1 MMTQLEEN
9 QAEHLPV
16 LLSETIDALAVKE
29 NGFYIDGTFGRGG
42 HAKQVLARLSEQG
55 RLLGLDKDPV
65 AIATGEQLSQQDP
78 RFSIEQCSFAEL
90 SQVVH
95 EQQQQQRV
103 DGILL
108 DIGVSS
114 PQLDV
119 ADRGFSFQKEGPLD
133 MRMDPDSGISAAEWL
148 ATAKVEDITFVI
160 KTLGEERFG
169 KRIANAIVET
179 REHTPIVSTTQLA
192 AIVDKA
198 MPFREKNKHPATRT
212 FQAIRIY
219 INNELEDLK
228 AGLEQAL
235 DVLAVGGRL
244 AVITFHSLED
254 RIVKRYFRD
263 EARGDDLPADFPITA
278 DQLNPRIKLVGKAI
292 KASKQELERNPRSRS
307 AVLRVVEK
315 LS

>member
-1 MMTQLEEN
+1 MMTDSHS
-9 QAEHLPV
+9 EHLPV
-16 LLSETIDALAVKE
+16 LLKETVASLAVKAD
-29 NGFYIDGTFGRGG
+29 GIYIDGTFGRGG
-42 HAKQVLARLSEQG
+42 HARQVLSHLSGQG
-55 RLLGLDKDPV
+55 HLLGLDKDPA
-65 AIATGEQLSQQDP
+65 AIATANQLSLQDP
-78 RFSIEQCSFAEL
+78 RFSIEQCSFADM
-90 SQVVH
+90 SAVVN
-95 EQQQQQRV
+95 ERLWQGKV

-114 PQLDV
+114 PQIDV
-119 ADRGFSFQKEGPLD
+119 ADRGFSFQKDGPLD
-133 MRMDPDSGISAAEWL
+133 MRMNPDVGVSAAEWL

-169 KRIANAIVET
+169 KRIASAIVET

-192 AIVDKA
+192 ALVDKA

-228 AGLEQAL
+228 TGLEQSL
-235 DVLAVGGRL
+235 DVLAIGGRL
-244 AVITFHSLED
+244 SVITFHSLED

-263 EARGDDLPADFPITA
+263 EAKGDDLPSNFPIRA
-278 DQLNPRIKLVGKAI
+278 EDLHPRIKLIGKAT
-292 KASKQELERNPRSRS
+292 KAGEQELAINSRARS

-315 LS
+315 VL

>member
-1 MMTQLEEN
+1 MTDSHS
-9 QAEHLPV
+9 EHLPV
-16 LLSETIDALAVKE
+16 LLNETVESLAVKAD
-29 NGFYIDGTFGRGG
+29 GIYIDGTFGRGG
-42 HAKQVLARLSEQG
+42 HARQVLSRLSEQG
-55 RLLGLDKDPV
+55 RLLGLDKDPA
-65 AIATGEQLSQQDP
+65 AIATANELSLQDP
-78 RFSIEQCSFAEL
+78 RFSIEQCSFADM
-90 SQVVH
+90 SAVVNEH
-95 EQQQQQRV
+95 LWQGKV

-114 PQLDV
+114 PQIDV
-119 ADRGFSFQKEGPLD
+119 ADRGFSFQKDGPLD
-133 MRMDPDSGISAAEWL
+133 MRMNPDVGMSAAEWL

-192 AIVDKA
+192 ALVDKA

-228 AGLEQAL
+228 AGLEQSL
-235 DVLAVGGRL
+235 DVLAIGGRL
-244 AVITFHSLED
+244 SVITFHSLED

-263 EARGDDLPADFPITA
+263 EAKGDDLPSNFPIRAA
-278 DQLNPRIKLVGKAI
+278 DLHPRIKLIGKAT
-292 KASKQELERNPRSRS
+292 KAGEQELAINPRARS

-315 LS
+315 VL

>member
-1 MMTQLEEN
+1 MTN
-9 QAEHLPV
+9 NYSEHLPV
-16 LLSETIDALAVKE
+16 LLSETVDALAVKAD
-29 NGFYIDGTFGRGG
+29 GYYVDGTFGRGG
-42 HAKQVLARLSEQG
+42 HARQILDKLSHNG
-55 RLLGLDKDPV
+55 LLLGLDKDPA
-65 AIATGEQLSQQDP
+65 AIATGTELAEHDS
-78 RFSIEQCSFAEL
+78 RFSIEQCSFADMADVISGRL
-90 SQVVH
+90 WQDK
-95 EQQQQQRV
+95 V

-114 PQLDV
+114 PQIDE
-119 ADRGFSFQKEGPLD
+119 AERGFSFQKDGPLD
-133 MRMDPDSGISAAEWL
+133 MRMNPDTGISAAEWL

-192 AIVDKA
+192 KLVDKA

-228 AGLEQAL
+228 TGLEQSL

-263 EARGDDLPADFPITA
+263 EARGDDLPSNFPIRA
-278 DQLNPRIKLVGKAI
+278 DELNPRVKLIGKAI
-292 KASKQELERNPRSRS
+292 KAGDQELGVNPRARS

-315 LS
+315 LA

>member
-1 MMTQLEEN
+1 MTDSHS
-9 QAEHLPV
+9 EHLPV
-16 LLSETIDALAVKE
+16 LLNETVEALAVKAD
-29 NGFYIDGTFGRGG
+29 GIYIDGTFGRGG
-42 HAKQVLARLSEQG
+42 HTRQILSKLSDKG
-55 RLLGLDKDPV
+55 RVLGLDKDPA
-65 AIATGEQLSQQDP
+65 AIATGQALSETDF
-78 RFSIEQCSFAEL
+78 RFSIEQCSFAQLATAVNERL
-90 SQVVH
+90 WQGK
-95 EQQQQQRV
+95 V
-103 DGILL
+103 DGVLL

-114 PQLDV
+114 PQIDE
-119 ADRGFSFQKEGPLD
+119 AGRGFSFQKDGPLD
-133 MRMDPDSGISAAEWL
+133 MRMNPDAGMSAAEWL
-148 ATAKVEDITFVI
+148 ATAKVEDITSVI

-192 AIVDKA
+192 ALVDKA

-228 AGLEQAL
+228 AGLEQSLDAL
-235 DVLAVGGRL
+235 TVGGRL

-263 EARGDDLPADFPITA
+263 ESKGDDLPSNFPIRA
-278 DQLNPRIKLVGKAI
+278 EELNPRIKMIGKAI
-292 KASKQELERNPRSRS
+292 KAGNEELAINPRSRS

>member
-1 MMTQLEEN
+1 MMTVSHS
-9 QAEHLPV
+9 EHLPV
-16 LLSETIDALAVKE
+16 LLNETVESLAVKAD
-29 NGFYIDGTFGRGG
+29 GYYIDGTFGRGG
-42 HAKQVLARLSEQG
+42 HARQVLEQLSENG
-55 RLLGLDKDPV
+55 RLLGLDKDPA
-65 AIATGEQLSQQDP
+65 AIATGNALAEHDA
-78 RFSIEQCSFAEL
+78 RFSIEQCSFADMAMAVNDRL
-90 SQVVH
+90 WQG
-95 EQQQQQRV
+95 RV

-114 PQLDV
+114 PQIDQ
-119 ADRGFSFQKEGPLD
+119 ADRGFSFQKDGPLD
-133 MRMDPDSGISAAEWL
+133 MRMNPDAGISAAEWL

-179 REHTPIVSTTQLA
+179 REHTPIVSTAQLA
-192 AIVDKA
+192 ALVDKA

-235 DVLAVGGRL
+235 DVLSVGGRL
-244 AVITFHSLED
+244 SVITFHSLED

-263 EARGDDLPADFPITA
+263 EAKGDDLPANFPIRA
-278 DQLNPRIKLVGKAI
+278 DELNPRIKLIGKAI
-292 KASKQELERNPRSRS
+292 KASDEELASNPRARS

>member
-1 MMTQLEEN
+1 MTDSHS
-9 QAEHLPV
+9 EHLPV
-16 LLSETIDALAVKE
+16 LLNETVASLAVKA
-29 NGFYIDGTFGRGG
+29 GGIYIDGTFGRGG
-42 HAKQVLARLSEQG
+42 HARQVLSQLSEQG
-55 RLLGLDKDPV
+55 RLLGLDKDPA
-65 AIATGEQLSQQDP
+65 AIETAKQLSLEDP
-78 RFSIEQCSFAEL
+78 RFSIEQCSFADM
-90 SQVVH
+90 STVVN
-95 EQQQQQRV
+95 ERLWQGKV

-114 PQLDV
+114 PQIDV

-133 MRMDPDSGISAAEWL
+133 MRMNPDIGISAAEWL

-179 REHTPIVSTTQLA
+179 REHTPIISTTQLA
-192 AIVDKA
+192 ALVDKA

-228 AGLEQAL
+228 TGLEQAL
-235 DVLAVGGRL
+235 DALAIGGRL
-244 AVITFHSLED
+244 SVITFHSLED

-263 EARGDDLPADFPITA
+263 EAKGDDLPSNFPIRA
-278 DQLNPRIKLVGKAI
+278 EDLHPRIKLIGKAT
-292 KASKQELERNPRSRS
+292 KAGELELAINPRARS

-315 LS
+315 VL